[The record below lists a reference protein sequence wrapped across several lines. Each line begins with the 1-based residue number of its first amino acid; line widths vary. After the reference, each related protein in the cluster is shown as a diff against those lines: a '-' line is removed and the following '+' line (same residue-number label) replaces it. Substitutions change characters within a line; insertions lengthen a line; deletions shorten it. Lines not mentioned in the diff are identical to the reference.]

1 MDYALIHD
9 LPWVCNAGPAA
20 ARICAEV
27 AAGLD
32 GFHHILNDFAR
43 RERLMIGKRR
53 AFTYFSA
60 LAVFSL
66 FITSAHAA
74 TIAHW
79 SFDTSTLSTD
89 GTGNIV
95 GASDATGNHN
105 ATIGM
110 GVGSA
115 NGTTQGG
122 PQFDSN
128 PIPGSNSI
136 AGKFAQGLTLTG
148 FNNNDGGRGQFL
160 EFPNLTELMTANSAP
175 GSPSYTVSYWINTT
189 TTNAQQFTV
198 LADWGNAATNP
209 GRFTYGYGFQFTSG
223 VARMRG
229 QARFNTSGTGNGT
242 DIYARANVN
251 NPTLNDGTWHMLTWT
266 FDTTAGVLKSYFDGN
281 LVDTFQST
289 AANFNMIASSSPVGT
304 FGLKGDS
311 GNFINGTI
319 ALDEAW
325 VFTDLLSDGA
335 VRSLYNNNLI
345 PEPVS
350 ALLGIVGLA
359 FCAMLRRRK

>member
-1 MDYALIHD
+1 
-9 LPWVCNAGPAA
+9 
-20 ARICAEV
+20 
-27 AAGLD
+27 
-32 GFHHILNDFAR
+32 
-43 RERLMIGKRR
+43 MIRKRR
-53 AFTYFSA
+53 ALSYLTA
-60 LAVFSL
+60 LAVLLTFV
-66 FITSAHAA
+66 TQAHAA

-79 SFDTSTLSTD
+79 SFDSSTLTTD
-89 GTGNIV
+89 GTGNLV

-122 PQFDSN
+122 PTFDSN

-136 AGKFAQGLTLTG
+136 AGKFNQGLTLTG

-189 TTNAQQFTV
+189 TTNAHQFTV

-209 GRFTYGYGFQFTSG
+209 GRFTYGYGFQFNNN
-223 VARMRG
+223 VPRMRG

-251 NPTLNDGTWHMLTWT
+251 NPTLNDGNWHMLTWT
-266 FDTTAGVLKSYFDGN
+266 FDTTTGALKSYFDGS

-345 PEPVS
+345 PEPAS
-350 ALLGIVGLA
+350 AAMVVLGALVLSSG
-359 FCAMLRRRK
+359 LRRR